1 MRFAISGIGIPAEKL
16 QSIFDKF
23 SQVDGS
29 STRKH
34 EGTGLGLAIATRLV
48 ELMGGK
54 IEVESEVGVGSSF
67 SFTIEMEVHGEAG
80 CGEGS
85 IDQPARTPGAGHR

>member
-1 MRFAISGIGIPAEKL
+1 MGIPADK
-16 QSIFDKF
+16 QATIFEKF

-48 ELMGGK
+48 K
-54 IEVESEVGVGSSF
+54 
-67 SFTIEMEVHGEAG
+67 
-80 CGEGS
+80 
-85 IDQPARTPGAGHR
+85 

>member
-1 MRFAISGIGIPAEKL
+1 M
-16 QSIFDKF
+16 
-23 SQVDGS
+23 DGS

-67 SFTIEMEVHGEAG
+67 SFTIEMEVHGEPVAEKDPSTNLPG
-80 CGEGS
+80 RRVLV
-85 IDQPARTPGAGHR
+85 IDDNAINRMILTEQNPGLGI